1 MALLLDPLLSPEQRA
16 RAFLTAVLLLPVL
29 RTAIWVWVRRGRYS
43 CLQCLF
49 LFWAMLLTRILW
61 RAQVPPWPLPPGQGA
76 VLVANHRSS
85 IDPFFV
91 QIQAPRPM
99 HWMVAREY
107 CDHPLL
113 GPLLRISP
121 VIRTNRSGVDTAAT
135 KTAIRL
141 AAKGG
146 VVGMF
151 PEGRIN
157 MTDQLLL
164 PGRPGAVLVALKA
177 RVPLVPCFISGSP
190 YGGSAGSPFLMR
202 AKVTVRFGELI
213 DLAPYFGREDEDGL
227 VGELMLRALRAMA
240 VLAER
245 EDFQPQ
251 LAGRRWRPTPEE
263 VARAANALRQRG
275 TENHAG

>member
-1 MALLLDPLLSPEQRA
+1 MALILDSLLSPEQRA
-16 RAFLTAVLLLPVL
+16 WAFVSAVLAWPVL
-29 RTAIWVWVRRGRYS
+29 RAAIWVWVRRGRYNW
-43 CLQCLF
+43 LQCAF

-61 RAQVPPWPLPPGQGA
+61 RVQVPPWPLPPGQGA

-121 VIRTNRSGVDTAAT
+121 VIPTNRSGVDTAAT

-141 AAKGG
+141 AAQGG

-164 PGRPGAVLVALKA
+164 PGRPGAALVALKA
-177 RVPLVPCFISGSP
+177 RVPLLPCLITGSP
-190 YGGSAGSPFLMR
+190 YGGTAGSPFLMR

-213 DLAPYFGREDEDGL
+213 DVSPYYGREDENGL
-227 VGELMLRALRAMA
+227 VGELMLRALRTIAA
-240 VLAER
+240 LAGR

-251 LAGRRWRPTPEE
+251 LAGRRWRPTQADVEQ
-263 VARAANALRQRG
+263 AAMTLRQRG
-275 TENHAG
+275 AETS